1 MSRYY
6 RLKTARP
13 LLNTFVPGKVT
24 QPGSPTTSKE
34 VDHCMIWREVE
45 MTVPNEPSIGADR
58 KDGCGEDYTIIEPM
72 SPNET
77 LVVEIDLEDPVV
89 ALQIVRRHSEL
100 FPSSSINQLN
110 VKLNTLTRLATD
122 SQRTRRERANGVYSL
137 LLELDVPAAPAKET
151 V

>member
-77 LVVEIDLEDPVV
+77 LVVEIDLEDPVT
-89 ALQIVRRHSEL
+89 ALQIVRRHAEI
-100 FPSSSINQLN
+100 FPEVTNDQFLLKLN
-110 VKLNTLTRLATD
+110 VLAGLAVD
-122 SQRTRRERANGVYSL
+122 EWRARSERANNVYSL
-137 LLELDVPAAPAKET
+137 LLELDVPASPAKES
-151 V
+151 